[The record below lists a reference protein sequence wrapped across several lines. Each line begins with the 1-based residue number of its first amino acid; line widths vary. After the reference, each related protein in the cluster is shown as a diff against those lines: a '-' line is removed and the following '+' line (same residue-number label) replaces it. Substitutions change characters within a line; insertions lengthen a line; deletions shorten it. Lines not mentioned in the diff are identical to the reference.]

1 MAVAMTDHPIA
12 GETGLTWDEFL
23 ALPYETRNG
32 ALIDGEIVV
41 NSPNAAHELCVFNI
55 FGALAQW
62 YRAAPGR
69 GEAST
74 QQPVGISA
82 RRGYQPDLAW
92 YPPEQCSP
100 PGEPPVLTG
109 VPAIVVEVFS
119 PSTRRF
125 DLVRKQHDYAVVG
138 VRELWFVDPIERRVM
153 LARQP
158 SASGAFAE
166 LVELAV
172 GDEIGSPLLDGFAL
186 AVADVFAR

>member
-1 MAVAMTDHPIA
+1 VAITDHPIA

-23 ALPYETRNG
+23 ALPYETRNC

-41 NSPNAAHELCVFNI
+41 NSPNAPHEVCVKNVLL
-55 FGALAQW
+55 ALTAW
-62 YRAAPGR
+62 HRAAPGR

-92 YPPEQCSP
+92 YPPEQCAP
-100 PGEPPVLTG
+100 PGERAAFTG

-138 VRELWFVDPIERRVM
+138 VRELWFVDPVERRVM

-158 SASGAFAE
+158 SVSGAFAE
-166 LVELAV
+166 LVELAE
-172 GDEIGSPLLDGFAL
+172 GHEIRSPLLDGFAL
-186 AVADVFAR
+186 AVTDVFAR